1 MSNFECVAV
10 SHVRYFETRAYVLF
24 ECPGYGYHYEEHRGI
39 ITKVSRQ
46 RKEGEVV
53 KREEGS
59 KPLAL
64 LIAKTRA
71 FMKTERSTE
80 TITMTIKHPHS
91 PNVRHGKRL
100 RSPLTL

>member
-1 MSNFECVAV
+1 M
-10 SHVRYFETRAYVLF
+10 
-24 ECPGYGYHYEEHRGI
+24 
-39 ITKVSRQ
+39 KVSPQ

-53 KREEGS
+53 KREEEI

-71 FMKTERSTE
+71 FMKTERNTE
-80 TITMTIKHPHS
+80 AITMTIKHPHS